1 MNEQT
6 RPTEGIS
13 VSPAESTAVAPRVAT
28 LLDAAAARLAKA
40 GVDTARH
47 DAKLLLAEATGSTPS
62 DVDKAALMDDT
73 VDQLT
78 SAAEDGEHGNRPAP
92 LAEFESMLARR
103 EAREPLQHIVG
114 HAPFRY
120 LELEVGP
127 GVFVPRP
134 ETKLV
139 VQ

>member
-6 RPTEGIS
+6 RPTEGTS
-13 VSPAESTAVAPRVAT
+13 ASPAESTAVAPRVAT

-78 SAAEDGEHGNRPAP
+78 SAAEDQAPGRSSVAACAHASLRPHSAP
-92 LAEFESMLARR
+92 VPARAPTSAALP
-103 EAREPLQHIVG
+103 ARLKV
-114 HAPFRY
+114 
-120 LELEVGP
+120 
-127 GVFVPRP
+127 
-134 ETKLV
+134 
-139 VQ
+139 